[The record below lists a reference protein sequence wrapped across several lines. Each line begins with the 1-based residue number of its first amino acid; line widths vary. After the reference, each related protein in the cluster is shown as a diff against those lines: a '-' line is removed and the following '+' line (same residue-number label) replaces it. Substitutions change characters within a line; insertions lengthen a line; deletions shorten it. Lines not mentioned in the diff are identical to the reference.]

1 MVERPYL
8 AVQVKRTAGTIK
20 QALRGKR
27 NDVLEK
33 LMPALSQRNKI
44 AIPLDEDKIEFGR
57 QLRAWLA
64 TNKTI
69 LIVEPHSDDTALSMG
84 DFFSQLS
91 DEARKH
97 THHVTVFSQGREIGH
112 FEGFPSIAACYLQR
126 KEEAETAYTSL
137 GIPKNQIAFLD
148 QVDFIFRRFQHE
160 SFAARAVRPTE
171 LLSLVLGR
179 TEVFLPF
186 VSPRD
191 LKLLRQ
197 VAEQLS
203 DMIAAY
209 ESPVC
214 FVPLAGYGRHI
225 DHYMVRV
232 ALERAV
238 KKLPPPRQKGVSII
252 YYDDHPYNLYSPMK
266 IPPGAAIAQH
276 AVHQKRKV
284 GVIDLFASQRTIL
297 YSGERPTDLPPEQF
311 IVPRAV
317 AQHITGA
324 C

>member
-1 MVERPYL
+1 MVERYSL
-8 AVQVKRTAGTIK
+8 AVQVKRTAGNIRNG
-20 QALRGKR
+20 LRGKR
-27 NDVLEK
+27 NDVLET

-44 AIPLDEDKIEFGR
+44 AIPLDEEKIAFGR

-84 DFFSQLS
+84 DFFAQLS
-91 DEARKH
+91 DEAKEH
-97 THHVTVFSQGREIGH
+97 THHVTIFSQGREIGH

-126 KEEAETAYTSL
+126 KAEAETAYTSL
-137 GIPKNQIAFLD
+137 GIPKNHIAFLD

-160 SFAARAVRPTE
+160 SFAARALRPTE

-191 LKLLRQ
+191 RRLLRQ
-197 VAEQLS
+197 VAEQLGA
-203 DMIAAY
+203 MIAAY
-209 ESPVC
+209 ESSVC

-225 DHYMVRV
+225 DHYLARA

-238 KKLPPPRQKGVSII
+238 KKLPPAGQKKVSII

-266 IPPGAAIAQH
+266 LPPGAVIAQYE
-276 AVHQKRKV
+276 VHQKRKAAL
-284 GVIDLFASQRTIL
+284 IDLFASQRTIL
-297 YSGERPTDLPPEQF
+297 YSGEKPTDLPPEQF
-311 IVPRAV
+311 IVPHAV
-317 AQHITGA
+317 AQHIKA
-324 C
+324 AD